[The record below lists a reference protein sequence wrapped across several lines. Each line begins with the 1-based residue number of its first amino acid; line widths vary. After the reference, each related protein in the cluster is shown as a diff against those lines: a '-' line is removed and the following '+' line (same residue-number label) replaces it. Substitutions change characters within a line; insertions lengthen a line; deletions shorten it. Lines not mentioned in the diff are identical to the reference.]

1 LKRSLILAFF
11 FFALLSNVSGQYD
24 IEAETETQHQISL
37 NGSTSSWGLLF
48 KASGNLKIK
57 SDTFNYTGYST
68 PAIQLGYDFFIK
80 EKVSVGVLFS
90 TQSMGMKVDHMVFEN
105 ENQVVRRF
113 NDFDVKVRRRYYG
126 FKFNYHFV
134 NNTNH
139 DFYMGARYGGVF
151 WKVSPSVTDTDLD
164 SRLNSKFTGTFF
176 PALAMGYRY
185 KIKGRVGIGME
196 VSLGIPQIFSYG
208 IDYRF

>member
-1 LKRSLILAFF
+1 MKKSLILTFLV
-11 FFALLSNVSGQYD
+11 FALLTNANAQYD
-24 IEAETETQHQISL
+24 IKDETETQHQISL
-37 NGSTSSWGLLF
+37 NGSTSTWGLLF
-48 KASGNLKIK
+48 KANGNLKIK
-57 SDTFNYTGYST
+57 TDTFTYSGYST
-68 PAIQLGYDFFIK
+68 PAIQLAYDFFIK

-90 TQSMGMKVDHMVFEN
+90 TQRMGMKVDHMVFEN
-105 ENQVVRRF
+105 DDQVMRRF

-134 NNTNH
+134 NNANH
-139 DFYMGARYGGVF
+139 DFYLGARYGGVF
-151 WKVSPSVTDTDLD
+151 WKVTPSVTDTDLD
-164 SRLNSKFTGTFF
+164 KRLNSKFTGTFF

-185 KIKGRVGIGME
+185 KIKEKVGIGME